1 MIFGK
6 EYHKFFK
13 RKKRDKKPLSLLE
26 AVFLFV
32 DMPYNGGCK
41 RNKHMQERHVFL
53 DIETFPDLDAGRAL
67 LDGMT
72 AETPD
77 AEVREALAEYH
88 RSIGSSLPAGQ
99 DVFFKPVFH
108 RVAAIGA
115 LDIMRRSKEAAWTV
129 RGISS
134 SSLAKRSEA
143 ESLAK
148 LDQLLRAEPRA
159 SIIGWNTRG
168 FDLPVL
174 RYRAMALQV
183 PMPTL
188 LFQYPEEVPKWK
200 WNEDKVK
207 PRDYW
212 RRYGDDHLD
221 LMESLSGFGASS
233 RAKLREVAAA
243 LGVPAKIGELDGS
256 GVETAIQ
263 KGRMAEVEEY
273 AQRDC
278 VTLYCIWLRRELAS
292 GTLSKEMYWASLA
305 SLRDAIIAKTDHTGG
320 HLAPFLAHVESNV
333 PGDFLAVPAT
343 QHATPYPKGEPNK
356 PSPEAGTVPLQAS
369 EPEPCLVEAGPNNAP
384 GGVAP
389 KQGGSAE
396 PNQDETISVVA
407 GLTPEQIARIEKLP
421 IRQIA
426 EHLGAADEGAPGENA
441 VDYTMRIGSMNRE
454 AALGWLRE
462 TFTYSY
468 DDIAPKAYEAPTV
481 PEVAEQ
487 AANPREVGRDEPAQD
502 TGMRETSFA
511 QRPDARQVTPRSPVA
526 PSLLPPAPPPFI
538 GRSR

>member
-1 MIFGK
+1 M
-6 EYHKFFK
+6 H
-13 RKKRDKKPLSLLE
+13 
-26 AVFLFV
+26 
-32 DMPYNGGCK
+32 
-41 RNKHMQERHVFL
+41 ERHVFL
-53 DIETFPDLDAGRAL
+53 DIETFPDLEAGRAL
-67 LDGMT
+67 FDGMT

-77 AEVREALAEYH
+77 AEVRAALAEYH
-88 RSIGSSLPAGQ
+88 RSNGSSSPAGQ

-115 LDIMRRSKEAAWTV
+115 LDIMRIDKESAWTV

-263 KGRMAEVEEY
+263 MGRMAEVEEY

-292 GTLSKEMYWASLA
+292 GALSKEMYWASLA
-305 SLRDAIIAKTDHTGG
+305 SLRDVIIAKTDHTGG
-320 HLAPFLAHVESNV
+320 HLAPFLAYVETNI
-333 PGDFLAVPAT
+333 PGGFLVAPAT
-343 QHATPYPKGEPNK
+343 QPGVPHPDGGQAA
-356 PSPEAGTVPLQAS
+356 PSPEAIAVLPRTS
-369 EPEPCLVEAGPNNAP
+369 EREISTTEPGPDNAP
-384 GGVAP
+384 GGVSP
-389 KQGGSAE
+389 KQGAGLE
-396 PNQDETISVVA
+396 PNQEEVISVVA

-426 EHLGAADEGAPGENA
+426 EHLGVSDEVMPGENA
-441 VDYTMRIGSMNRE
+441 VEYTMRIGLMSRE
-454 AALGWLRE
+454 GALNWLRE
-462 TFTYSY
+462 QFTYS
-468 DDIAPKAYEAPTV
+468 DEDIAPKAYEAHTL

-487 AANPREVGRDEPAQD
+487 EAIPRGDSRGEPATGTDMREVSVAHPPN
-502 TGMRETSFA
+502 T
-511 QRPDARQVTPRSPVA
+511 RQATPRSPGT
-526 PSLLPPAPPPFI
+526 PSLLPPVPPPFI